1 MSIIYSNELSYY
13 ERIED
18 GLVESKLLQLA
29 TTSSA
34 MEFIV
39 SGESG
44 VGKTCF
50 INQAIKTITG
60 NACFD
65 KLQVIYY
72 DALEYCNTFNKE
84 TFFNTIIYKTL
95 TTKSPTSNNI
105 TKIDKGQTFID
116 FLEKKSYHND
126 IKNNIKQSLISSLS
140 LIPLIGSTI
149 NNIFNIESKDYRQI
163 YFDNSIYFLEYINH
177 IAERGLILII
187 DNAHII
193 PTHIF
198 NELSFRINNNNPIA
212 IIIINSLS
220 NSDELTHSQISM
232 QKIFADLTTILIDK
246 LSIDDFD
253 MICSRYFN
261 DELYIKFKKDIKK
274 YYEFVERGNFRLIDE
289 FIFRAINKGLDT
301 INDSPL
307 IENIYDMD
315 EIKQNILNL
324 LKILNNGVNEDLI
337 KKIIMFNDMCTEEK
351 IESGLAEL
359 VASKYI
365 THSNNNIYSLEHN
378 KIGEATTELQSI
390 GDNSDQIIDLYNS
403 CKRILTREV
412 YSDITDCDFV
422 FCITEL
428 LKIQGQIDLVKHIG
442 IISKYIN
449 ILDINYRYEDICLLI
464 QNLIDKSGES
474 RLILLFPINS
484 ILKIL
489 NAFQKTSKFK
499 QGTELANTISGYYN
513 INVYLAKFQLQMY
526 DYSGAEKLI
535 KNNLNSFEAY
545 SIYINALQHLR
556 HDLKAKDLVVELIE
570 KKNMYPDKEFYYV
583 ILRNSGHLVNY
594 TTALR
599 NLQDCIEYFMFSNNS
614 FALSTSYNN
623 IGLIY
628 LYNYKNNTNDI
639 LAARE
644 NFHSAQKLMR
654 EFHSNEEYQSTFNI
668 GLSYMCEKK
677 YDIALR
683 FFDQALQLVPN
694 VLTFDIK
701 KFLCTQ
707 YICKLLNEEITPIEC
722 RNLLND
728 EYIDV
733 ETHTDPWLKFMY
745 DYNLETI
752 DSIIKHL
759 RAVYSDITNNYVG
772 IPDIY
777 GVEFSTNYENKKCSF
792 ILAPSPHWRY

>member
-1 MSIIYSNELSYY
+1 MAIIYSNELSYY
-13 ERIED
+13 ERAED
-18 GLVESKLLQLA
+18 DFIESKLLQLA

-34 MEFIV
+34 IEFIV

-44 VGKTCF
+44 VGKTVF
-50 INQAIKTITG
+50 VNHAIKTIT
-60 NACFD
+60 NNSCFD
-65 KLQVIYY
+65 KFQVIYY
-72 DALEYCNTFNKE
+72 DALEYGDTFHKE
-84 TFFNTIIYKTL
+84 TFFNTLIYKTL
-95 TTKSPTSNNI
+95 TIISPTSNNI

-116 FLEKKSYHND
+116 FLEKKSYHDD

-140 LIPLIGSTI
+140 LIPYIGSTI
-149 NNIFNIESKDYRQI
+149 NNIFHIESKDYKQI
-163 YFDNSIYFLEYINH
+163 YFDNSLYFLEYINH
-177 IAERGLILII
+177 VAESGLILVI

-198 NELSFRINNNNPIA
+198 NELNFRINNNNPIA
-212 IIIINSLS
+212 MIIINSLS
-220 NSDELTHSQISM
+220 NIDELTHSQISM
-232 QKIFADLTTILIDK
+232 QKIFVNPITILIDK
-246 LSIDDFD
+246 LSINDFD
-253 MICSRYFN
+253 MLCSRHFN
-261 DELYIKFKKDIKK
+261 NELYTKIKKDIKK
-274 YYEFVERGNFRLIDE
+274 YYDFVERGNFRLIDE
-289 FIFRAINKGLDT
+289 FVFRVINKGLES

-324 LKILNNGVNEDLI
+324 LKMLNNGINEDLI

-365 THSNNNIYSLEHN
+365 THSNNIYSLEHN
-378 KIGEATTELQSI
+378 KIGEATIELQSI
-390 GDNSDQIIDLYNS
+390 GDNGDQIIDLYNS
-403 CKRILTREV
+403 CKRILIREV

-449 ILDINYRYEDICLLI
+449 ILDINYRYEDICILI

-474 RLILLFPINS
+474 LLILLFPINS

-499 QGTELANTISGYYN
+499 QGAELANTISDYYN
-513 INVYLAKFQLQMY
+513 INVYLAKFRLQMY
-526 DYSGAEKLI
+526 DYSGAVELI
-535 KNNLNSFEAY
+535 KNNLDSFEAY

-556 HDLKAKDLVVELIE
+556 CDSKAKDLVVELIE
-570 KKNMYPDKEFYYV
+570 KKNIYLDKEFYYV

-599 NLQDCIEYFMFSNNS
+599 NLQSCIEYFMVSNNS

-628 LYNYKNNTNDI
+628 LYNYKNNTKDI
-639 LAARE
+639 LVARE
-644 NFHSAQKLMR
+644 HFHSAQKLMQ

-668 GLSYMCEKK
+668 GLSYMCENK

-683 FFDQALQLVPN
+683 FFDQALQLVPK

-707 YICKLLNEEITPIEC
+707 YICKLLNEEINSIEC
-722 RNLLND
+722 RNLLNN

-733 ETHTDPWLKFMY
+733 ETHADPWLKFMY
-745 DYNLETI
+745 DYNLETV
-752 DSIIKHL
+752 DSIIKKR
-759 RAVYSDITNNYVG
+759 RAIYSDITNNYIG
-772 IPDIY
+772 IPNIY
-777 GVEFSTNYENKKCSF
+777 GVEFSANYKNNICSF